1 MKFWHLIVWI
11 AQKFWH
17 LIVGTAH
24 MRVWRWRGWRWIE
37 RIAHTIGVLLVIGV
51 IFWIGVRPSEKSG
64 GQPTFAG
71 AEQQQKRLA
80 IFLDGTWNSVD
91 SNTNVWR
98 MRALCA
104 AKGKDGRPQLVYYE
118 VGVNGF
124 LGGVFGQGLDEN
136 IRLAYEWLIENYN
149 DGDEIFIF
157 GFSRGAFTARSLAG
171 LVALEGILKAGSP
184 IALTQLFN
192 RYKKGNEESIWTLK
206 DKEASGDTSKLTD
219 EEKWLLKYS
228 QPAKVKVVGV
238 WDTVGS
244 VGVAAGNIPGISRSQ
259 FDYLQTGLFIPIQN
273 GYHALA
279 IDEHRS
285 DFAPTLWTV
294 RHPKDPSARMPPPRP
309 LSNVEQ
315 RWFVGAH
322 ANVGGGYETDL
333 LAQAPLRW
341 MMQKAEAQ
349 GLSFRSEVALDGDA
363 LKAPIIDSYHSFVEG
378 VYAVFSRPLYRPI
391 GPEPDV
397 RENGTHTNVNETIDA
412 SVFQR
417 WRADPKYRPV
427 NLVEWAQRKKI
438 DPAQLQT
445 SVRADDPRVSVP
457 DQ

>member
-1 MKFWHLIVWI
+1 MKVWHLIVWI
-11 AQKFWH
+11 AH
-17 LIVGTAH
+17 L
-24 MRVWRWRGWRWIE
+24 RVWRWIE
-37 RIAHTIGVLLVIGV
+37 RIAHTIGVILVIGA
-51 IFWIGVRPSEKSG
+51 IAWIWVRPVEKSG
-64 GQPTFAG
+64 SQPNFAG

-80 IFLDGTWNSVD
+80 IFLDGTWNSIN
-91 SNTNVWR
+91 SNTSVWR

-104 AKGKDGRPQLVYYE
+104 AKSKDGKPQLVYYE

-124 LGGVFGQGLDEN
+124 LGGVFGHGLDEN

-157 GFSRGAFTARSLAG
+157 GFSRGAFTARSLAS

-184 IALTQLFN
+184 IGLTEIFD
-192 RYKKGNEESIWTLK
+192 RYAKGNEESIWTLK
-206 DKEASGDTSKLTD
+206 DIETSGDTSKLT
-219 EEKWLLKYS
+219 EQEKWLLKYS
-228 QPAKVKVVGV
+228 QPAKVNVVGV

-244 VGVAAGNIPGISRSQ
+244 VGVAAGNIRGISRSQ
-259 FDYLQTGLFIPIQN
+259 FDYLQTGLFIPIQH

-285 DFAPTLWTV
+285 DFAPTLWSV
-294 RHPKDPSARMPPPRP
+294 RHPKDPNAKRPPDRP
-309 LSNVEQ
+309 LPNVEQ

-322 ANVGGGYETDL
+322 ANVGGGYQNDL

-341 MMQKAEAQ
+341 LMQKAESH

-363 LKAPIIDSYHSFVEG
+363 LKAPIIDSYHSFGEG
-378 VYAVFSRPLYRPI
+378 LYAIVYSPLYRAI
-391 GPEPDV
+391 GQEPDV
-397 RENGTHTNVNETIDA
+397 RENGTHINVNETIDV

-417 WRADPKYRPV
+417 WRADPTYRPA
-427 NLVEWAQRKKI
+427 NLVEWTQRKKV

-445 SVRADDPRVSVP
+445 SVRADDPRVVVP
-457 DQ
+457 GQ

>member
-1 MKFWHLIVWI
+1 MKTTWWWI
-11 AQKFWH
+11 KGI
-17 LIVGTAH
+17 L
-24 MRVWRWRGWRWIE
+24 
-37 RIAHTIGVLLVIGV
+37 HTIAVGVLIAIVA
-51 IFWIGVRPSEKSG
+51 WIWVRPTEKSG
-64 GQPTFAG
+64 GQPNFSG
-71 AEQQQKRLA
+71 VEQQQKRLA
-80 IFLDGTWNSVD
+80 IFLDGTWNDVS

-104 AKGKDGRPQLVYYE
+104 AKSKDSKPQLVYYD

-124 LGGVFGQGLDEN
+124 LGGVFGQGLDQN

-171 LVALEGILKAGSP
+171 LVALEGVLRAGSP
-184 IALTQLFN
+184 IGLTQFFK
-192 RYKKGNEESIWTLK
+192 RYQKGNEESIWTLR
-206 DKEASGDTSKLTD
+206 DKEAAGDTGKLTD

-228 QPAKVKVVGV
+228 QPAKVKMVGV

-244 VGVAAGNIPGISRSQ
+244 VGIAAGNIPHVSRSQ
-259 FDYLQTGLFIPIQN
+259 FDYLQTGLFLPIQN

-279 IDEHRS
+279 IDEHRN

-294 RHPKDPSARMPPPRP
+294 HHYKDSNKKPAPAR
-309 LSNVEQ
+309 LLENVEQ

-322 ANVGGGYETDL
+322 ANVGGGYESDP

-341 MMQKAEAQ
+341 MMHKAESH
-349 GLSFRSEVALDGDA
+349 GLSFRSEVSLDGDA
-363 LKAPIIDSYHSFVEG
+363 LKSPIIDSYHSFGEG
-378 VYAVFSRPLYRPI
+378 LYALVSPALNRAI
-391 GPEPDV
+391 SAEPHV
-397 RENGTHTNVNETIDA
+397 RENGDTDLNVNETIDV

-417 WRADPKYRPV
+417 WRADPNYRPK
-427 NLVEWAQRKKI
+427 NLIDWAQRRGI
-438 DPAQLQT
+438 DPAQLET

-457 DQ
+457 GQ